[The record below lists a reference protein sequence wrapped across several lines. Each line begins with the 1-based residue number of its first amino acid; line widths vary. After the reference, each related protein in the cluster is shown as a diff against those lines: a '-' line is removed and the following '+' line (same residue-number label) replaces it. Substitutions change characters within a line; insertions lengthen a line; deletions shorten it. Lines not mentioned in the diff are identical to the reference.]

1 MKPADAQ
8 RLPSHKM
15 REKNAFPS
23 TADDV
28 ALVCQPRCANHG
40 LSLYTQSSG
49 GWSSLPEIMYIHY
62 YN

>member
-1 MKPADAQ
+1 
-8 RLPSHKM
+8 M

-62 YN
+62 YNWL